1 MVKRTQKAVQTSSSR
16 QITLVHDRRRT
27 RAMSVYLADHRDS
40 FLEMVPS
47 KTKKDRN
54 KKRKEMERLA
64 REHFNKLSQSEQQCY
79 YDRVA
84 RPVPISDG
92 NEPLME
98 SSALGSSGAKRPV
111 EFRSSGE
118 EPHVSRPVEFRSS
131 GEEPH
136 VSRPVEFRSSGE
148 EPHVSGEGPLVEFRR
163 TGDDQASSTSLA
175 SRTPARGR
183 VTPPT
188 PPTTSS
194 VALALRVAAGLP
206 SPVKKSRVV
215 DRRCLESSC
224 AAWSAWQPTG
234 QHCPLK
240 DSLLRESKHLRT
252 LYGDAGALE
261 TLACA
266 MRILDVVDMNQWKS
280 RRGVKLA
287 VVAGMAAKLIASDEQ
302 HVREL
307 WAKFAGKSSEPEVR
321 KLEKQVVM
329 AWARQ
334 GLNDGSAA

>member
-54 KKRKEMERLA
+54 KKRKDMEILA

-98 SSALGSSGAKRPV
+98 SSALGSSGAK
-111 EFRSSGE
+111 
-118 EPHVSRPVEFRSS
+118 
-131 GEEPH
+131 
-136 VSRPVEFRSSGE
+136 RPVEFRSSGE